1 MKNFIVVTFLLMATS
16 LFGQNSLTVMQGD
29 VIELHAT
36 QVTTL
41 AAKDG
46 LDAGGVPDGDILLY
60 HIHILYEDGF
70 EEQIKHNDPMQF
82 PSGAN
87 IIVEANATGMVGTHI
102 IEAWSVRIKPTSSG
116 GENNIAAQKT
126 ILTLTV
132 EANIDNRPPAK
143 WIIIIQP
150 KTDQ

>member
-1 MKNFIVVTFLLMATS
+1 MKNFIVVAFLLIATS

-29 VIELHAT
+29 VIEFHAT

-46 LDAGGVPDGDILLY
+46 LAGGDIPSGDVLRY
-60 HIHILYEDGF
+60 HIHIKYVDGS
-70 EEQIKHNDPMQF
+70 EEPLIHNSLMEF
-82 PSGAN
+82 PDGAN

-102 IEAWSVRIKPTSSG
+102 IEAWSVRIKPQGSG
-116 GENNIAAQKT
+116 GENNIPAQKT

-132 EANIDNRPPAK
+132 EPIIDDRPPAK
-143 WIIIIQP
+143 WIITIQP
-150 KTDQ
+150 KMD